1 MIQVEVIFAVDAQN
15 IWQKQ
20 IQLPKGATLDQA
32 LVQSGFYAAHD
43 KQGQT
48 APCGVFGVQRD
59 KEHRLQNGDQ
69 VEVYRPLVFDP
80 MESRRRRAAH
90 RARQKT
96 AQRKRKNR

>member
-1 MIQVEVIFAVDAQN
+1 MIQVEVIFAADAQE
-15 IWQKQ
+15 IWKMQ
-20 IQLPKGATLDQA
+20 IQLPKGATLEQA
-32 LVQSGFYAAHD
+32 LVQSGFYSVHD
-43 KQGQT
+43 KQWHT

-59 KEHRLQNGDQ
+59 RDHHLQNGDQ